1 MVASSPKGSGTKET
15 HPLTWLQPCPLGL
28 PYPMSPLLAWV
39 STAPSCSAVRLT
51 HLPLVVPTPVQ
62 GDTGMLATWQRVIQ
76 RKPQWLVCMLINEE
90 NSHH

>member
-1 MVASSPKGSGTKET
+1 M
-15 HPLTWLQPCPLGL
+15 
-28 PYPMSPLLAWV
+28 
-39 STAPSCSAVRLT
+39 RLT

-62 GDTGMLATWQRVIQ
+62 GDTGMLATWQRVTQ